1 MRTWKR
7 VFTKPFSQDTRQGN
21 CWHITQTN
29 LTMKW
34 SDSTPKG
41 LTLNTPVQ
49 QTVTFVKMVLVI
61 RDGEYNNV
69 REVFKWLSKVIAWL
83 RLLRQVIGYK
93 ISRQFFNQWETNP
106 KPIAPCAHDYF
117 SRPLSRLQV
126 IARNSDW
133 FIALFAPNVI
143 GRVDY
148 FGIGFSTAIW
158 KPFCSVIV
166 CLSVSWLD
174 LESNVSAA
182 NFWSSSD
189 DEVNLLRVT
198 CCDMLV
204 IQQLKA
210 TSNLSLQS
218 IILFSLQRM

>member
-1 MRTWKR
+1 MAQKYCAPSSNEKQDQNQLHLN
-7 VFTKPFSQDTRQGN
+7 VPFS
-21 CWHITQTN
+21 
-29 LTMKW
+29 
-34 SDSTPKG
+34 
-41 LTLNTPVQ
+41 
-49 QTVTFVKMVLVI
+49 
-61 RDGEYNNV
+61 
-69 REVFKWLSKVIAWL
+69 
-83 RLLRQVIGYK
+83 
-93 ISRQFFNQWETNP
+93 
-106 KPIAPCAHDYF
+106 PCF
-117 SRPLSRLQV
+117 ERV

-133 FIALFAPNVI
+133 FIVLFAPNVI
-143 GRVDY
+143 GLGDY

-158 KPFCSVIV
+158 KPLCSVIV